1 MQTDIWSLGVCVYEM
16 VALKPPFDA
25 PQMQQLV
32 YKIIHDEVIIRDVKF
47 IDSLIFTFL
56 IVLRKIFIIFNF
68 LLLFPRNA

>member
-16 VALKPPFDA
+16 VALKLPFEA